1 MLSPRLV
8 LGDLK
13 QDRLGLLRGI
23 GQIQEGQWAK
33 WKDAKIFILR
43 FLCSPQLNSMKGCV
57 PQRESIRMNE

>member
-13 QDRLGLLRGI
+13 QDRLGLHLGT

-33 WKDAKIFILR
+33 
-43 FLCSPQLNSMKGCV
+43 
-57 PQRESIRMNE
+57 